1 MSQLH
6 QAAYNTLRQSIRMF
20 ERAGVSSLCV
30 PVAIN
35 NLRAQYPNVFG
46 GNYRR
51 ANTLLNELGF
61 VSSNIDLLIADGA
74 SSQLRTIAGF
84 SQRNILTLLPHR
96 CDISQR
102 IYEQAILP
110 YIVNGLNGVSVDFAM
125 IVQLQ
130 YSDIVAAGVMTYLG
144 RSGNYNF

>member
-1 MSQLH
+1 MSQFH

-30 PVAIN
+30 PIAIS
-35 NLRAQYPNVFG
+35 NLRAQYPHVFG
-46 GNYRR
+46 GTYHRT
-51 ANTLLNELGF
+51 NTLLNELGF
-61 VSSNIDLLIADGA
+61 VSRNVDSLIADGA
-74 SSQLRTIAGF
+74 SLQLRTIAGR
-84 SQRNILTLLPHR
+84 SQRILTLLPHR

-110 YIVNGLNGVSVDFAM
+110 YIVNGLNGVSVDFAT

-130 YSDIVAAGVMTYLG
+130 YSDIVAAGVMTYLR